1 MTTNYIAK
9 LRELREKAT
18 RRPWFFEYIGPEIC
32 RIATKDENLFEAIED
47 SFKPEQPRID
57 SELTV
62 LMRNSLD
69 LWLELADA
77 LDQFFTKSYIP
88 THREDVMLVN
98 NYNQRALPQVEKAF
112 LKLRGEG

>member
-1 MTTNYIAK
+1 MTTNFIA
-9 LRELREKAT
+9 ELREMHAKHS
-18 RRPWFFEYIGPEIC
+18 PDDISWY
-32 RIATKDENLFEAIED
+32 DD
-47 SFKPEQPRID
+47 H
-57 SELTV
+57 ELQST
-62 LMRNSLD
+62 LRNSLD

-88 THREDVMLVN
+88 THRENVMLVN